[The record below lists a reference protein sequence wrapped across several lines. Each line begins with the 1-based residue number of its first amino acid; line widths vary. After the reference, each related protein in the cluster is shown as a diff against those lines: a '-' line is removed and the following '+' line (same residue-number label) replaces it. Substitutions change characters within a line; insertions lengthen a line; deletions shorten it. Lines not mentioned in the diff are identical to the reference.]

1 MSTLCVTLH
10 WTHVFGLTCLFDLA
24 EAALL
29 AIPAATLLAE
39 AAKLLLAAL

>member
-1 MSTLCVTLH
+1 MPIFSKTLYH
-10 WTHVFGLTCLFDLA
+10 THVLGLTCLLDL

-29 AIPAATLLAE
+29 AMPAATLLAD